1 MKKNDPQTATQP
13 ATLAELAAELEATQ
27 KRLARTERKLER
39 ETATARLWF
48 NTLDETKQDLAR
60 TRADLAAA
68 LAARDRAQDIAD
80 RAQDITDRAL
90 NRADRLQNLLE
101 HILGIKAG
109 AKATPAPDGIEAA
122 RSSKGETEPRH
133 RRRWHSWRSRR
144 K

>member
-39 ETATARLWF
+39 EKETSRLWF
-48 NTLDETKQDLAR
+48 NALDETKQSLAR
-60 TRADLAAA
+60 TRTELAAT
-68 LAARDRAQDIAD
+68 LAARDRAQDIA
-80 RAQDITDRAL
+80 DRAL

-101 HILGIKAG
+101 HILGIKVG

-122 RSSKGETEPRH
+122 RSSKSETEPRH